1 MGGKW
6 GAELPVI
13 WNDAFNTIKSQYMY
27 VNTIIYIDL
36 LIYIYK
42 SVVMGDCISQIVT
55 WNKLKV
61 W

>member
-6 GAELPVI
+6 GAELAVI

-36 LIYIYK
+36 FIYIYK
-42 SVVMGDCISQIVT
+42 AVVMGDCISQIVT